1 MLKYQGLKRIV
12 GHTTKSTGDLIVRRC
27 EFCDSPVPADAV
39 VCPVCREQIAEE
51 TLERILPMLKRP
63 ETPEVRALGVVDRI
77 WGVIRRPATTY
88 RDISQRPDYAG
99 PFLIILANALVMA
112 GFFLAISSKIT
123 KVVYINQTLNQ
134 QATVNVFSLAEGTSY
149 LMTALMSILPNILI
163 GMVYLILGSAFAH
176 LAFKITGGVG
186 RKGQSISIVGYS
198 MLPVII
204 FRLIGLLVFLA
215 LMPTYPVYANDGL
228 NNSGIPLVT
237 IVSQI
242 YASPLWILID
252 YMITASFVWVGF
264 LLVFGIREAHNTSTS
279 WAIIVSIACMIVL
292 VWTFWQVH

>member
-1 MLKYQGLKRIV
+1 
-12 GHTTKSTGDLIVRRC
+12 VRRC

-63 ETPEVRALGVVDRI
+63 ETPEVRALGVIDRL

-88 RDISQRPDYAG
+88 RDIGQRPDYAG
-99 PFLIILANALVMA
+99 PFLIILANALIMA
-112 GFFLAISSKIT
+112 GFFIAISSKIT
-123 KVVYINQTLNQ
+123 KVVFVNQTLNQ
-134 QATVNVFSLAEGTSY
+134 RATVNVFSLSEGTSY
-149 LMTALMSILPNILI
+149 MMSALMSILPNILI
-163 GMVYLILGSAFAH
+163 GMVYLVIGSAFAH
-176 LAFKITGGVG
+176 LAFKVTGGIG
-186 RKGQSISIVGYS
+186 RKGQTVTIVGYS

-204 FRLIGLLVFLA
+204 FRLIGLVVFLV
-215 LMPTYPVYANDGL
+215 LMPTYPIYANDGL

-242 YASPLWILID
+242 YSSPLWIMID
-252 YMITASFVWVGF
+252 YMVTASFLWVGF

>member
-1 MLKYQGLKRIV
+1 M
-12 GHTTKSTGDLIVRRC
+12 RRC

-63 ETPEVRALGVVDRI
+63 ETPEVRALGVIDRL

-88 RDISQRPDYAG
+88 RDIGQRPDYAG
-99 PFLIILANALVMA
+99 PFLIILANALIMA
-112 GFFLAISSKIT
+112 GFFIAISSKIT
-123 KVVYINQTLNQ
+123 KVVFVNQTLNQ
-134 QATVNVFSLAEGTSY
+134 RATVNVFSLSEGTSY
-149 LMTALMSILPNILI
+149 MMSALMSILPNILI
-163 GMVYLILGSAFAH
+163 GMVYLVIGSAFAH
-176 LAFKITGGVG
+176 LAFKVTGGIG
-186 RKGQSISIVGYS
+186 RKGQTVTIVGYS

-204 FRLIGLLVFLA
+204 FRLIGLVVFLV
-215 LMPTYPVYANDGL
+215 LMPTYPIYANDGL

-242 YASPLWILID
+242 YSSPLWIMID
-252 YMITASFVWVGF
+252 YMVTASFLWVGF